1 MYYTYEVRMAQQI
14 SKAGKN
20 SNFVAENLHNLS
32 TRKGYLSELDTDNV
46 WVVSNIIAVEKIKV
60 RICGK
65 LNSPGVTMSGG
76 VTRAGE

>member
-1 MYYTYEVRMAQQI
+1 MAYSSEFYTD
-14 SKAGKN
+14 S
-20 SNFVAENLHNLS
+20 
-32 TRKGYLSELDTDNV
+32 V
-46 WVVSNIIAVEKIKV
+46 WVIKNIIAVEKVEV

>member
-1 MYYTYEVRMAQQI
+1 MAQQI

-20 SNFVAENLHNLS
+20 SKFVAENLHNLS
-32 TRKGYLSELDTDNV
+32 TRMAYCSKLNTDNV
-46 WVVSNIIAVEKIKV
+46 WVISNNITVEKIEV
-60 RICGK
+60 HICGK

>member
-1 MYYTYEVRMAQQI
+1 MRSEMVWQI

-20 SNFVAENLHNLS
+20 SKFVAENLHNLS
-32 TRKGYLSELDTDNV
+32 TQMSYCSELDTDNV
-46 WVVSNIIAVEKIKV
+46 WVIPNIISVEEVEV

-65 LNSPGVTMSGG
+65 LNSPSVTMSGS